1 MYDSESDTRVRVM
14 EHDTTCIVKMLESD
28 TNVTA
33 TVCDTSVTVM
43 VCDIVCNTDW
53 YSNLSLIAIDSAV
66 THTCSIV
73 SDRNVTT
80 LAIDVSS
87 VMDHT
92 VSAQTV
98 LLTTHQSQCYMH
110 SESGGCPQSW

>member
-66 THTCSIV
+66 KHTCSIV

-87 VMDHT
+87 VMDHNPTCKCTNST
-92 VSAQTV
+92 VNNSPVSV
-98 LLTTHQSQCYMH
+98 LHA
-110 SESGGCPQSW
+110 